1 MYRLIDGKCF
11 KYFYDKLGNYM
22 YMYDEIEIIY

>member
-11 KYFYDKLGNYM
+11 KFFYDKLVN